1 MNKIVTIFFYK
12 GKYFDNEKEF
22 FDYVNEWPF
31 KITSELDFNEMFEHL
46 RKDIWMNLEMNQL
59 SGTLTNGACNE
70 IIEELFL
77 IAFQK
82 FIGKR
87 LNENQ

>member
-1 MNKIVTIFFYK
+1 
-12 GKYFDNEKEF
+12 
-22 FDYVNEWPF
+22 
-31 KITSELDFNEMFEHL
+31 MFEHL

-59 SGTLTNGACNE
+59 SGTLTNGECNE